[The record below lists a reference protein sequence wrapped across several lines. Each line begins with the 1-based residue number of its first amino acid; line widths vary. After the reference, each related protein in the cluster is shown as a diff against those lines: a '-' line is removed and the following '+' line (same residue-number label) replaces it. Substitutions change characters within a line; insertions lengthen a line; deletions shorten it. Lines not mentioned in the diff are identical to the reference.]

1 MPPGRRRY
9 MKIQGSYKV
18 PAPPEAVYR
27 QLLDPEA
34 LAQALPGCEKLTEYD
49 ACSYDAEMCVGIAAV
64 KGTYQGRVEIL
75 DQKPPERFRMRV
87 NAHGK
92 GGFLKGEGEIVLSGS
107 GDETTVSY
115 SGETQVGGMIA
126 AVGQRMIQ
134 AASRQ
139 IVSQFFQAFAKQIQ
153 QSRAS

>member
-9 MKIQGSYKV
+9 MKIEGSYKI
-18 PAPPEAVYR
+18 PAAREIVYK

-34 LAQALPGCEKLTEYD
+34 LARALPGCEKLAPNPDGTYN
-49 ACSYDAEMCVGIAAV
+49 AEMRVGIAAV

-87 NAHGK
+87 NVRGK
-92 GGFLKGEGEIVLSGS
+92 GGFLQGEGEIVLSAS

-139 IVSQFFQAFAKQIQ
+139 IVGQFFQAFAKQIQ
-153 QSRAS
+153 ERSTH

>member
-1 MPPGRRRY
+1 MPPGRQRQ
-9 MKIQGSYKV
+9 MKIQGSYKIPTAREV
-18 PAPPEAVYR
+18 VYKH
-27 QLLDPEA
+27 LLDPEA
-34 LAQALPGCEKLTEYD
+34 LAQALPGCEKLTEHD
-49 ACSYDAEMCVGIAAV
+49 ACSYDAEICVGIAAV

-75 DQKPPERFRMRV
+75 DQNPPESFRMRV
-87 NAHGK
+87 NAHGNS
-92 GGFLKGEGEIVLSGS
+92 GFLKGEGEIVLTGS

-115 SGETQVGGMIA
+115 SGETQVGGLIA

-153 QSRAS
+153 QNAAS

>member
-1 MPPGRRRY
+1 
-9 MKIQGSYKV
+9 MKIEGSYKI
-18 PAPPEAVYR
+18 PATPEAVYR
-27 QLLDPEA
+27 QLLDPGT
-34 LAQALPGCEKLTEYD
+34 LAHALPGCEKLTPNPD
-49 ACSYDAEMCVGIAAV
+49 GSYQAAMKVGIAAV
-64 KGTYQGRVEIL
+64 KGTYEGRIEIL

-92 GGFLKGEGEIVLSGS
+92 GGFLRGEGEIVLAGS

-153 QSRAS
+153 ESPAS

>member
-1 MPPGRRRY
+1 
-9 MKIQGSYKV
+9 MK
-18 PAPPEAVYR
+18 
-27 QLLDPEA
+27 
-34 LAQALPGCEKLTEYD
+34 
-49 ACSYDAEMCVGIAAV
+49 VGVAAV

-87 NAHGK
+87 NAQGK
-92 GGFLKGEGEIVLSGS
+92 GGFLKGEGEMLLSGS

-139 IVSQFFQAFAKQIQ
+139 IVNQFFQAFAKQIQ
-153 QSRAS
+153 QNPTPWPE

>member
-1 MPPGRRRY
+1 MPLGRLLY
-9 MKIQGSYKV
+9 MKIEGSYKI
-18 PAPPEAVYR
+18 PAAPDAVYR
-27 QLLDPEA
+27 QLLDPGA
-34 LAQALPGCEKLTEYD
+34 LAQALPGCEKLAPNPD
-49 ACSYDAEMCVGIAAV
+49 GSYQAAMKVGIAAV
-64 KGTYQGRVEIL
+64 KGSYEGRVEIL
-75 DQKPPERFRMRV
+75 DQNPPERFRMRV

-92 GGFLKGEGEIVLSGS
+92 GGFLKGEGEIILAGS
-107 GDETTVSY
+107 GNETTVSY

-153 QSRAS
+153 DGPAT

>member
-1 MPPGRRRY
+1 

-18 PAPPEAVYR
+18 PAAPEAVYKK
-27 QLLDPEA
+27 LLDPEA
-34 LAQALPGCEKLTEYD
+34 LARALPGCEKLTEYD

-75 DQKPPERFRMRV
+75 DQRPPERFRMRV

-92 GGFLKGEGEIVLSGS
+92 AGFLKGDGEIVLSGS

-139 IVSQFFQAFAKQIQ
+139 IVSQFFQAFAKQI
-153 QSRAS
+153 SENPAS

>member
-1 MPPGRRRY
+1 
-9 MKIQGSYKV
+9 MKIEGSYKI
-18 PAPPEAVYR
+18 PASPEVVYKR
-27 QLLDPEA
+27 LLDPEA
-34 LAQALPGCEKLTEYD
+34 LASALPGCEKLTPNAD
-49 ACSYDAEMCVGIAAV
+49 GSYQAAMKVGVAGV

-87 NAHGK
+87 NAQGK
-92 GGFLKGEGEIVLSGS
+92 GGFLKGEGEMLLSAA

-139 IVSQFFQAFAKQIQ
+139 IVNQFFQAFAKQIQ
-153 QSRAS
+153 QNAGS

>member
-1 MPPGRRRY
+1 
-9 MKIQGSYKV
+9 MKVEGSYKV
-18 PAPPEAVYR
+18 PGSRETVYK
-27 QLLDPEA
+27 LLLNREA
-34 LAQALPGCEKLTEYD
+34 LLNAFPGCQKLTSNQE
-49 ACSYDAEMCVGIAAV
+49 CSYDAEMCVGIAAV

-87 NAHGK
+87 NLHGK
-92 GGFLKGEGEIVLSGS
+92 GGFLKGEGEIVLSSS

-139 IVSQFFQAFAKQIQ
+139 IVSQFFQAFADQIQ
-153 QSRAS
+153 RASRV

>member
-1 MPPGRRRY
+1 
-9 MKIQGSYKV
+9 MKVEGSYKV
-18 PAPPEAVYR
+18 PGPPETVYK

-34 LAQALPGCEKLTEYD
+34 LARAFPGCQSLTPHND
-49 ACSYDAEMCVGIAAV
+49 GSYDAQMTVGIAAV

-87 NAHGK
+87 NLHGK

-107 GDETTVSY
+107 GSETTVNY

-134 AASRQ
+134 TASRQ
-139 IVSQFFQAFAKQIQ
+139 IVSQFFQAFAGQFR
-153 QSRAS
+153 RASRV